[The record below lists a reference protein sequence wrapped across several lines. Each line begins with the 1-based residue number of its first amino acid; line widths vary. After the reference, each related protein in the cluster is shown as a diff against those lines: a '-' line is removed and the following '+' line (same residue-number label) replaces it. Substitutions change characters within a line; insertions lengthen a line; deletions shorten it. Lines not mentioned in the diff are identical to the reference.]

1 MKGRFGNEVWGVPK
15 EGAGHWGFKN
25 GRPKPFHRRSSL
37 ENEWLT
43 FCLFLCCRFA
53 NLQMTMGQE
62 RSVVDKAPENR
73 PRSPLCDNCKGK
85 LASAYCEVEAA
96 YFCTHCDSILH
107 GASRTASRH
116 ERISIKG
123 PILPDFVINE
133 SKKSPLTNTHQ
144 ASATG
149 QNMVGKFAAK
159 TSEGHEGIPA
169 MWMDTEPSST
179 TSGEAGLAT
188 GLGAMLDGFGND
200 FVPFFEVDNLAPTS
214 PPYFPQKE
222 KPPIMHGSSSPVAH
236 TSRDNSRSPSPGMPR
251 SPTAT
256 APARS
261 FSPEAQNPQ
270 AVESLGKTKTSSAM
284 HTASGLRHT
293 AALQP
298 KSTGMKRIAS
308 TPALSSL
315 QTARQDT
322 LSFEGS
328 EGAAAA
334 AVNPTRAAQLQR
346 YRHKRFLRLQAAMS
360 GRKKIRYACRKTLA
374 DNRPRVKGRFAKV
387 NEPVSGDP
395 PEKRQGSASSSLGGA
410 KKKTSTM
417 TTSKIPE
424 GRPVNQGTTCIGS
437 REHTPA
443 TEPKE
448 TLDQLMLE
456 ESRDVLAP
464 LATNSGGS
472 DSMDRARG
480 FSPELDNGPFG
491 WLFNDNPL
499 GDEGGFSMPSGSAMK
514 RCFSDGALLSLDID
528 DLIPE
533 DFVRDELNFQE
544 GLMGENGL

>member
-1 MKGRFGNEVWGVPK
+1 MRAACEGCRAAEATRFCVEEDV
-15 EGAGHWGFKN
+15 
-25 GRPKPFHRRSSL
+25 L
-37 ENEWLT
+37 
-43 FCLFLCCRFA
+43 LCGMCDKQRQDA
-53 NLQMTMGQE
+53 NKMTMGQE
-62 RSVVDKAPENR
+62 RSIVDEAPDNR

-123 PILPDFVINE
+123 PILPDFVINA
-133 SKKSPLTNTHQ
+133 SRKSPLVNTHQ
-144 ASATG
+144 VSATG
-149 QNMVGKFAAK
+149 QSMHGSLAAK
-159 TSEGHEGIPA
+159 TPDGHEGIPA
-169 MWMDTEPSST
+169 MWMDAEPSST
-179 TSGEAGLAT
+179 TSGEAGLDT
-188 GLGAMLDGFGND
+188 SVGAMLDGFGND

-214 PPYFPQKE
+214 PSYFPPKE
-222 KPPIMHGSSSPVAH
+222 KPPNMHGSSSPVAH
-236 TSRDNSRSPSPGMPR
+236 TSRDSSRSPSPGMPR
-251 SPTAT
+251 SPTGT

-261 FSPEAQNPQ
+261 FSPEAPNPQ
-270 AVESLGKTKTSSAM
+270 AMESLGKAKTSSAL
-284 HTASGLRHT
+284 HTASAVRHT

-298 KSTGMKRIAS
+298 KSTGMKRTAS

-315 QTARQDT
+315 QNARQDT
-322 LSFEGS
+322 LSVEGS
-328 EGAAAA
+328 EGAAAS

-346 YRHKRFLRLQAAMS
+346 YRHKRFLRLQAAMT

-387 NEPVSGDP
+387 NEPISSDP

-410 KKKTSTM
+410 QKKTSAT
-417 TTSKIPE
+417 TTSKIPKAK
-424 GRPVNQGTTCIGS
+424 PANQETACIGS
-437 REHTPA
+437 REHTPS

-456 ESRDVLAP
+456 ESRDILAP

-480 FSPELDNGPFG
+480 FSPELDNGPLS
-491 WLFNDNPL
+491 WLFDDNPL